1 MARNDAEILKEAK
14 KVQAEKIELQKK
26 SIALTEKEQ
35 KQLESLISKQKEL
48 RKEISEL
55 RQEKLDALKGEESSI
70 KSMGSMYGDLNQLQK
85 GKILL
90 LKFQV
95 I

>member
-35 KQLESLISKQKEL
+35 KQLESLI
-48 RKEISEL
+48 
-55 RQEKLDALKGEESSI
+55 
-70 KSMGSMYGDLNQLQK
+70 
-85 GKILL
+85 
-90 LKFQV
+90 
-95 I
+95 